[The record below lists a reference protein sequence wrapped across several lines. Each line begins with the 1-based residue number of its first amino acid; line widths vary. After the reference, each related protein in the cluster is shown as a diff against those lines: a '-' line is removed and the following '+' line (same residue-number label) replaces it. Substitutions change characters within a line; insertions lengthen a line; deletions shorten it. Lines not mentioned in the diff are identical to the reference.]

1 MVYNMK
7 NNTRLFR
14 AMPIHCTDNH
24 QCHKMLVTAT
34 LRLKKTRRTKYGG
47 QLNEQIIL
55 QIMKLYREHCSGDYV
70 GAYARLRH
78 IGVNVDL
85 CSSEMRAILIPTLK
99 CITEDHF
106 S

>member
-34 LRLKKTRRTKYGG
+34 IRLKKTRRTKYGG
-47 QLNEQIIL
+47 QLNEQTIL
-55 QIMKLYREHCSGDYV
+55 QIMKLYRDHFRCDNE
-70 GAYARLRH
+70 GAYASLRH

-85 CSSEMRAILIPTLK
+85 CNSEMRAFLIPTLK

>member
-47 QLNEQIIL
+47 QLN
-55 QIMKLYREHCSGDYV
+55 
-70 GAYARLRH
+70 
-78 IGVNVDL
+78 
-85 CSSEMRAILIPTLK
+85 
-99 CITEDHF
+99 
-106 S
+106 